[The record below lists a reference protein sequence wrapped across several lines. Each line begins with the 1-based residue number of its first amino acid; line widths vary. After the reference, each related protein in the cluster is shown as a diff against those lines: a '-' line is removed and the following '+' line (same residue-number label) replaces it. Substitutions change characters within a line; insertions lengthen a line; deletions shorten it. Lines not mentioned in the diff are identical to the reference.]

1 MIHPLFCTL
10 ASRPELLAE
19 HLGAYAQLVSV
30 EAGETTAQLRR
41 KSLLAVAMGLC
52 LALALSL
59 AGIALLLL
67 AAVPLA
73 QMPMPWLLSV
83 VPATPLAGALI
94 AWLQMRRQ
102 PLSCSFDLLRQ
113 QLALDTALL
122 RDASEA

>member
-1 MIHPLFCTL
+1 MIHPLLRTL

-19 HLGAYAQLVSV
+19 HLGAYAQLFSV

-41 KSLLAVAMGLC
+41 KSLLAAALGLS

-59 AGIALLLL
+59 GGVALLLL
-67 AAVPLA
+67 AVVPLA
-73 QMPMPWLLSV
+73 QMPMPWLLAA
-83 VPATPLAGALI
+83 VPALPLVSALI
-94 AWLQMRRQ
+94 AWLQLRRQ

>member
-1 MIHPLFCTL
+1 MIHPLFRTL

-41 KSLLAVAMGLC
+41 KSLLAVALGLC

-59 AGIALLLL
+59 GGVALLLL
-67 AAVPLA
+67 AVVPVA
-73 QMPMPWLLSV
+73 QMPMPWLLAA
-83 VPATPLAGALI
+83 VPAVPLATALI
-94 AWLQMRRQ
+94 IWLQMRRQ